1 MSNPCLSKSPVNVT
15 MLVVFVALILSTGS
29 LFSAFAQGKQLS
41 LADILIALRS
51 KKAEIQEKNKILS
64 EAVKTRGITFALTPE
79 IEKELASTGAHPD
92 LLSVLRDKSPVV
104 QGETPAQQ
112 KTEPLQ
118 IASIGSKPVPAPPN
132 FEYYWNRATA
142 SLTKNDTESA
152 LIDLDHAIELRP
164 GDAPSRLARG
174 NVLVTQGK
182 FEAAIADLDTSIKVN
197 ETSAAYFA
205 RGGANEKLRKTESAI
220 ADYKKA
226 SDLDAQNDAAKTAL
240 TRLVAEKTKAETK
253 PPVEPA
259 KPTVAVPVVTGPV
272 NIGALNN
279 FASRLVQPVYS
290 ELDRKMGF
298 QGKVVVLIT
307 LDETGKVVSAEA
319 NSGPRTLRSAAVDA
333 VKKSKFNPIVVDGNA
348 VKAEG
353 SITFNFVA
361 K

>member
-1 MSNPCLSKSPVNVT
+1 MSKTFLSKASINFT
-15 MLVVFVALILSTGS
+15 MFFAFAAFILSTGS

-79 IEKELASTGAHPD
+79 IEKELASTGAYPD
-92 LLSVLRDKSPVV
+92 LLSALREKSPVV
-104 QGETPAQQ
+104 KEETPAQP

-118 IASIGSKPVPAPPN
+118 IASVGPKPVPAPPN
-132 FEYYWNRATA
+132 FDYYWNRANA
-142 SLTKNDTESA
+142 AIEKGDIDSA
-152 LIDLDHAIELRP
+152 MADLDHAIELRP

-174 NVLVTQGK
+174 NVFVTQGK
-182 FEAAIADLDTSIKVN
+182 FEAAILDLDTSIQVN
-197 ETSAAYFA
+197 ATSAAYLA
-205 RGGANEKLRKTESAI
+205 RGGANEKLGKTEAAI

-226 SDLDAQNDAAKTAL
+226 SELDAQNEPAKTAL

-253 PPVEPA
+253 PTVEPA
-259 KPTVAVPVVTGPV
+259 KVVPAAPSVSGPV
-272 NIGALNN
+272 QIGALNL

-290 ELDRKMGF
+290 ELDRKLGL

-307 LDETGKVVSAEA
+307 LDENGKVVSAEA

-353 SITFNFVA
+353 SITFNFVS